1 VNVSRAYAVLAGRR
15 DAEFPIVGNARRPFG
30 LSPEILLGRFA
41 LLALFVAI
49 PVLNPPLARAG
60 DERLYLGTVI
70 ALAAVACTIP
80 SLLRGGYGWVLVAFG
95 FAGAYVVEA
104 GLLRGDLALGVV
116 GNTYRPLHAMFVFC
130 ACVVLLRRADRDLWS
145 RLFLVGGLIGCSLA
159 VVHAFVPA
167 VDPFGPSRPDDLPFD
182 PLFIESPREEGA
194 FVYPGNLG
202 PYGAYLAVVAVV
214 LIERARM
221 PLVSANLYT
230 AAFVAGI
237 AAIAVSG
244 SRSAIIGLVAAL
256 AVLVVRSKH
265 LRVQIAVAVAGL
277 AAAVVGVAWIAGRL
291 GELFESRIGGVDYS
305 LELRFDSWADAWDVF
320 LENPLFGG
328 GVFPNTIDSTF
339 FYLIAVGGLVGL
351 ALVLA
356 MYWTTLVRPLRR
368 GDWTPLPVLVAALGI
383 SVFQDALGTPL
394 VTWAL
399 GAGAFLVASP
409 AALYEARA
417 RRGSEA
423 PAETVARE
431 RAAGGPAKRRSR
443 REAPVA

>member
-1 VNVSRAYAVLAGRR
+1 MTFSRAYALLTGR
-15 DAEFPIVGNARRPFG
+15 DGAEFPAIGSATRPFG
-30 LSPEILLGRFA
+30 LSPEIVVGRVA
-41 LLALFVAI
+41 LIVLFVVI

-70 ALAAVACTIP
+70 ALAAAACAIP
-80 SLLRGGYGWVLVAFG
+80 RLFHGGYGWVLVAFAL
-95 FAGAYVVEA
+95 AGAYVVEA
-104 GLLRGDLALGVV
+104 GLLRGDLELGVV
-116 GNTYRPLHAMFVFC
+116 GNTYRPLHAMLVFC
-130 ACVVLLRRADRDLWS
+130 ACAVLLRRADLDLWP
-145 RLFLVGGLIGCSLA
+145 RLFLLGGLVGCTLA
-159 VVHAFVPA
+159 VVHSLLPA

-214 LIERARM
+214 LIQRNHLRLAS
-221 PLVSANLYT
+221 VNLYT
-230 AAFVAGI
+230 AAFVAG
-237 AAIAVSG
+237 AGAIAVSG
-244 SRSAIIGLVAAL
+244 SRSAVIGLVAAL
-256 AVLVVRSKH
+256 AVLAARSRR
-265 LRVQIAVAVAGL
+265 LRVPIALAVFAL
-277 AAAVVGVAWIAGRL
+277 AAAVVVVAWIAGRL
-291 GELFESRIGGVDYS
+291 RELFESRIAGVDSS

-351 ALVLA
+351 ALVVA
-356 MYWTTLVRPLRR
+356 MYWMTLARPLRR
-368 GDWTPLPVLVAALGI
+368 GDWTPLPVLVTALGI

-399 GAGAFLVASP
+399 GAGAFLVATP
-409 AALYEARA
+409 AALYDVRA
-417 RRGSEA
+417 RRGAEA
-423 PAETVARE
+423 VTERVAPEPPANATGR
-431 RAAGGPAKRRSR
+431 RRSR